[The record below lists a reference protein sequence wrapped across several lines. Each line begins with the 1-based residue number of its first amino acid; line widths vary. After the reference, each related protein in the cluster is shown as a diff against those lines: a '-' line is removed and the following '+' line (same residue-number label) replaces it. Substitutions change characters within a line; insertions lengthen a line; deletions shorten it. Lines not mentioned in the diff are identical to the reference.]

1 MIYGHGDDLFKY
13 NNVEINFSTNIFNH
27 FSHSRLFSFL
37 ASNLKTITS
46 YPEPTPISL
55 EKAIAE
61 RLGIESDCIMVT
73 NGATEAIY
81 LIAQSLSDKVAYI
94 MQPTFA
100 EYADACIMYGCETRS
115 ISTLEDIGSL
125 GNEDAVWLCN
135 PNNPTGSAMDYDLLY
150 NIIRRNPQTVF
161 IIDQSYSAYTMKRT
175 LRADDAIE
183 LGNVLLINSM
193 TKDFGIPGIRLGYAV
208 GCKKILDRVKRW
220 RMPWSVNAL
229 ALKAGIYLIEH
240 RDEYCIDAVALCTER
255 ERMAEQISLMGIKTF
270 PSDSN
275 MLLCELPSSSAAA
288 LKEWLASE
296 QGMLIRDASNFHGL
310 SERHFRIAVQTRD
323 EDDKLIKALR
333 IWTAL

>member
-27 FSHSRLFSFL
+27 FSHSGLFSFL
-37 ASNLKTITS
+37 ASNLSAITS
-46 YPEPTPISL
+46 YPEPTPVSL
-55 EKAIAE
+55 EKALAAK
-61 RLGIESDCIMVT
+61 LGIGADCIMAT

-81 LIAQSLSDKVAYI
+81 LIAQSLSDKVAHI
-94 MQPTFA
+94 VQPTFS
-100 EYADACIMYGCETRS
+100 EYADACMMYGCETRS
-115 ISTLEDIGSL
+115 ISSLEDTGIL
-125 GNEDAVWLCN
+125 GNKDAVWLCN
-135 PNNPTGSAMDYDLLY
+135 PNNPTGSTMDYDTLY
-150 NIIRRNPQTVF
+150 NIIRCNPQTVF
-161 IIDQSYSAYTMKRT
+161 IIDQSYSAYTLKRT
-175 LRADDAIE
+175 MRTEDAVE

-208 GCKKILDRVKRW
+208 GSKGILDRVRQW

-240 RDEYCIDAVALCTER
+240 RDEYRIDTAALCTER
-255 ERMAEQISLMGIKTF
+255 ERITEQISAIGIKTF

-275 MLLCELPSSSAAA
+275 MLLCKLPSSSAAA

-296 QGMLIRDASNFHGL
+296 HGILIRDASNFHGL
-310 SERHFRIAVQTRD
+310 SERHFRIAVQTRE

-333 IWTAL
+333 IWMAL